1 MSVATVE
8 QFFELLQKS
17 NLLAAGQLA
26 AVQFEARRSWLNP
39 AGKTGGD
46 GGRGGNAIRPEV
58 VAGKLVERELL
69 TKWQADMLLLG
80 RQAFFLG
87 KYKLL
92 EQVGSGGMGAV
103 FKAQHVTMGRI
114 VALKIMSPNLVK
126 NPTAVARFHLEMQAA
141 AKLDHPHIIAAYDA
155 DCVREAHFL
164 VMEYVAG
171 QDLGRVLRRNSVLP
185 IGWSCEVI
193 RQAALGLQH
202 AHECGMVHRDIKP
215 NNLLISKDD
224 GSALPHVKILDMG
237 LSRFV
242 SEAGDDSGSGLTQT
256 GVVIGT
262 PDYIAPEQAANT
274 RAADIRSDIFSL
286 GCTLFRMVTGRLPY
300 AGINVMEKLMARAMK
315 DAPHAASLR
324 PEIPPGLDDVIAKM
338 LARDPNQRFQTPNQV
353 AAALAQFSL
362 LTTMGGAPSAGTD
375 SLLAVPHQ
383 EATLADNSSVVSGDV
398 RGIEG
403 PTREF
408 NPAGGQKAGKGQKGK
423 GQKGKG
429 QKGKGQKGKGQKGK
443 GQKGKGQKVSG
454 TVLSPSPSADQVKV
468 PDTFSEARDEAK
480 VGTELGLEVFLQ
492 HLATEA
498 EQGETPSLA
507 RRIVEQSANPQSR
520 TGSPPA
526 APPPTEPTRRAGR
539 RVARKPASRRFALR
553 MRAVLRDKRWRVG
566 IAIVVGV
573 FFVGAGGLTAWNW
586 SGQTKLV
593 VEWFDEDRT
602 DGRLALDGQEQPL
615 AARGD
620 LVFEGA
626 EGTRRLLLTRPGYEP
641 IEKSFDFQRHQ
652 RIVFTPE
659 WVPTQKTRRRI
670 ELAELKQ
677 QATASRTADPWDE
690 ATVALRISLADFRR
704 RNAGTDDA
712 LTTTKL
718 LASIPSPLSRFA
730 RADIDATELQAA
742 ASGHGDKPLANLV
755 AILGSSRFKHWGL
768 VKSLAFGRQGQWLAS
783 AGDDQTIR
791 LWNVSTGELLRT
803 LDVADRG
810 LLVEFS
816 PDARFVAVTGDNSG
830 VLLWRTDTG
839 EVLKSGGSGST
850 TVRDE
855 TRPTSEGTAGQP
867 TSGTPSNP
875 SRRSL
880 RDSAWPVAF
889 SPGGKTI
896 VTHSRTGQLLLWDL
910 DSGEKLLTFAAEHAS
925 QALKSL
931 VFSADGQRVAS
942 YSRLDQTVRV
952 WRVATGDEE
961 RAFPRAHWPVF
972 RPGGSVLAA
981 ETENDVV
988 TLWNV
993 ETGEVVAT
1001 LRGAGRPLRFNGDG
1015 SLLATHVHGELR
1027 VWNVTAAR
1035 ERGPARQVGELLRIS
1050 PSLQTAAEW
1059 DDPATAHGAAGG
1071 LEFLRL
1077 TSADERRTSGH
1088 PGGVLAAEFDPE
1100 STVLATG
1107 GGDHAIR
1114 LWSPATGAERR
1125 AKSALPGIVLCDIS
1139 PDGGW
1144 LALACDDAT
1153 VRLLELGEKT
1163 SHQKWKPSDTRT
1175 VHDAARGVMALRF
1188 SPDGKTL
1195 AAIGDWGVL
1204 ADAESKRRSRKR
1216 PLRDAKEAAAPAISI
1231 PTATL
1236 KLWVVAS
1243 GTELALPGTDARGA
1257 VQNLRCLSFSPD
1269 GKTLAAGTSR
1279 ATVLVW
1285 DPASLAARGTF
1296 FKHTGRVECLSFSPN
1311 GKQVASAGTDRAVL
1325 IWNPLTGSV
1334 QHTLESDVAR
1344 GPARATA
1351 FHPEGKLLA
1360 TGGDDN
1366 FVTVW
1371 DTMSGETKH
1380 ELRAPGGLVRSL
1392 SFGPLG
1398 DQLAS
1403 SNAAGQV
1410 HLWNVPFRSQRV
1422 AEPDVKLDVGPS
1434 GGLVR
1439 QVLFAPDGRHL
1450 LVVNGNG
1457 TLYVFRLRSGTGP
1470 SSLAKVPAE

>member
-1 MSVATVE
+1 MPVATVE

-39 AGKTGGD
+39 SGKTGGD
-46 GGRGGNAIRPEV
+46 AVTPEF
-58 VAGKLVERELL
+58 VARKLVERELL

-114 VALKIMSPNLVK
+114 VAVKIMSPNLVK
-126 NPTAVARFHLEMQAA
+126 NPTAVARFHQEMQTV

-155 DCVREAHFL
+155 DCVRDAHFL

-171 QDLGRVLRRNSVLP
+171 QDLGRVLRQNSVLP

-215 NNLLISKDD
+215 NNLLISKDE

-242 SEAGDDSGSGLTQT
+242 SEVGDDSAAGLTQT

-286 GCTLFRMVTGRLPY
+286 GCTLFRMVTGRLPF
-300 AGINVMEKLMARAMK
+300 AGINVMEKLMARAMH
-315 DAPHAASLR
+315 DAPHAATLR
-324 PEIPPGLDDVIAKM
+324 PEIPPLLDDVIAKM
-338 LARDPNQRFQTPNQV
+338 LARDPNQRFQNPKQV
-353 AAALAQFSL
+353 AAALAPFSL
-362 LTTMGGAPSAGTD
+362 LTTMGGSLSAGSG
-375 SLLAVPHQ
+375 SLLGTPYL
-383 EATLADNSSVVSGDV
+383 ESTLADNSPAAANGDL

-403 PTREF
+403 APTREVD
-408 NPAGGQKAGKGQKGK
+408 PGRSE
-423 GQKGKG
+423 
-429 QKGKGQKGKGQKGK
+429 
-443 GQKGKGQKVSG
+443 KVSG
-454 TVLSPSPSADQVKV
+454 TVVTPGTSPGHGDKQTKV
-468 PDTFSEARDEAK
+468 PETFSEGMRDEAGM
-480 VGTELGLEVFLQ
+480 GTELGLEVFLQ

-498 EQGETPSLA
+498 EHGETPSLA
-507 RRIVEQSANPQSR
+507 RRIVEQSAKAPP
-520 TGSPPA
+520 GSVAPPTA
-526 APPPTEPTRRAGR
+526 APTTETTRRAGPR
-539 RVARKPASRRFALR
+539 AARKPASQRFALR
-553 MRAVLRDKRWRVG
+553 MRATLRDKRWRMG
-566 IAIVVGV
+566 IGLVAGV
-573 FFVGAGGLTAWNW
+573 LIVGACGLAAWNW
-586 SGQTKLV
+586 TGQTKLV
-593 VEWFDEDRT
+593 VEWLDEDRT
-602 DGRLALDGQEQPL
+602 DGRLVLDGQEQPL

-620 LVFEGA
+620 IVFEGP
-626 EGTRRLLLTRPGYEP
+626 EGTRLLRVTRPGYEP
-641 IEKSFDFQRHQ
+641 IEKSFDLQRHQ
-652 RIVFTPE
+652 QIVFTPE
-659 WVPTQKTRRRI
+659 WVPTPQTRRRI
-670 ELAELKQ
+670 ELADLKQ
-677 QATASRTADPWDE
+677 QVTANRTADPWHD

-704 RNAGTDDA
+704 RHAGTEDA
-712 LTTTKL
+712 LSATKL
-718 LASIPSPLSRFA
+718 LASVPSPLSRFA
-730 RADIDATELQAA
+730 RTDIDATELQAA
-742 ASGHGDKPLANLV
+742 ASGHTDKPPANLV
-755 AILGSSRFKHWGL
+755 AILGSSRFKHWGP
-768 VKSLAFGRQGQWLAS
+768 VRSLAFGKQGQWLAS

-791 LWNVSTGELLRT
+791 LWNVAMGELLHT

-839 EVLKSGGSGST
+839 EVLNSSGTGRLPA
-850 TVRDE
+850 RDE
-855 TRPTSEGTAGQP
+855 NQRSGEGTGAQP
-867 TSGTPSNP
+867 ASGTPSNP

-889 SPGGKTI
+889 SPGGKTV

-910 DSGEKLLTFAAEHAS
+910 DTGERLLTFAAEHAS

-988 TLWNV
+988 TMWNV
-993 ETGEVVAT
+993 ETGEVVST
-1001 LRGAGRPLRFNGDG
+1001 LRGAGRPLRFNADG
-1015 SLLATHVHGELR
+1015 SLLATHLR
-1027 VWNVTAAR
+1027 GNLHVWNVTAAK
-1035 ERGPARQVGELLRIS
+1035 ERGSSRQVGELLRVS
-1050 PSLQTAAEW
+1050 PSLQTVAEW
-1059 DDPATAHGAAGG
+1059 DDPASVHGAAGG

-1107 GGDHAIR
+1107 GGDHVIR
-1114 LWSPATGAERR
+1114 LWSPSTGAADRR
-1125 AKSALPGIVLCDIS
+1125 AKSALPGIVMCDIS
-1139 PDGGW
+1139 SDGGW

-1153 VRLLELGEKT
+1153 VRLLELNEKS

-1175 VHDAARGVMALRF
+1175 VHEAARGVAALRF

-1195 AAIGDWGVL
+1195 AAIGDWAVL
-1204 ADAESKRRSRKR
+1204 ADAESKRGSRKR
-1216 PLRDAKEAAAPAISI
+1216 PIRDAKEVAAPALPIQ
-1231 PTATL
+1231 TATL
-1236 KLWVVAS
+1236 KLWNIPS

-1257 VQNLRCLSFSPD
+1257 IQNLRCLGFSPD

-1279 ATVLVW
+1279 STVLVW

-1296 FKHTGRVECLSFSPN
+1296 FKHSGRVECLSFSPN
-1311 GKQVASAGTDRAVL
+1311 GKQVASAGTDRPVL

-1344 GPARATA
+1344 GPARAMT

-1366 FVTVW
+1366 FITIW
-1371 DTMSGETKH
+1371 DMTSGETKH
-1380 ELRAPGGLVRSL
+1380 EFRVPGGLVRSL
-1392 SFGPLG
+1392 AFSPLG

-1403 SNAAGQV
+1403 GNAAGQV
-1410 HLWNVPFRSQRV
+1410 HVWNVPFRSQRV

-1457 TLYVFRLRSGTGP
+1457 TLYVFRLRATPGTSAVVTKP
-1470 SSLAKVPAE
+1470 VEK

>member
-1 MSVATVE
+1 
-8 QFFELLQKS
+8 
-17 NLLAAGQLA
+17 
-26 AVQFEARRSWLNP
+26 
-39 AGKTGGD
+39 
-46 GGRGGNAIRPEV
+46 
-58 VAGKLVERELL
+58 
-69 TKWQADMLLLG
+69 
-80 RQAFFLG
+80 
-87 KYKLL
+87 
-92 EQVGSGGMGAV
+92 
-103 FKAQHVTMGRI
+103 
-114 VALKIMSPNLVK
+114 
-126 NPTAVARFHLEMQAA
+126 
-141 AKLDHPHIIAAYDA
+141 
-155 DCVREAHFL
+155 
-164 VMEYVAG
+164 
-171 QDLGRVLRRNSVLP
+171 
-185 IGWSCEVI
+185 
-193 RQAALGLQH
+193 
-202 AHECGMVHRDIKP
+202 
-215 NNLLISKDD
+215 
-224 GSALPHVKILDMG
+224 
-237 LSRFV
+237 
-242 SEAGDDSGSGLTQT
+242 
-256 GVVIGT
+256 
-262 PDYIAPEQAANT
+262 
-274 RAADIRSDIFSL
+274 
-286 GCTLFRMVTGRLPY
+286 MVTGRLPF
-300 AGINVMEKLMARAMK
+300 AGINVMEKLMARAMQ
-315 DAPHAASLR
+315 DAPRAASLR
-324 PEIPPGLDDVIAKM
+324 PEIPPGLDDLIAKM
-338 LARDPNQRFQTPNQV
+338 LARDPGQRFETPHQV
-353 AAALAQFSL
+353 AAALAPFSL
-362 LTTMGGAPSAGTD
+362 LTTMGGTPSIGTG
-375 SLLAVPHQ
+375 SLLALPQ
-383 EATLADNSSVVSGDV
+383 LDTTLADKSPAAPLRGD
-398 RGIEG
+398 RHGSEEA
-403 PTREF
+403 PTRVF
-408 NPAGGQKAGKGQKGK
+408 DPGRTTRGAGA
-423 GQKGKG
+423 
-429 QKGKGQKGKGQKGK
+429 
-443 GQKGKGQKVSG
+443 V
-454 TVLSPSPSADQVKV
+454 VEPSEPNTAIPGERTNGDATQ
-468 PDTFSEARDEAK
+468 DEAK

-498 EQGETPSLA
+498 EHGETPSLA
-507 RRIVEQSANPQSR
+507 RRIVEQSAKSPAGSVASPTESPTTKSARR
-520 TGSPPA
+520 TG
-526 APPPTEPTRRAGR
+526 RRA
-539 RVARKPASRRFALR
+539 ARKPASQRFALR
-553 MRAVLRDKRWRVG
+553 MRAALRDKQWRMG

-573 FFVGAGGLTAWNW
+573 LVVGAGGLTAWNW

-593 VEWFDEDRT
+593 IQWLDEDRT
-602 DGRLALDGQEQPL
+602 DGRLELDGQEQLL

-626 EGTRRLLLTRPGYEP
+626 EGNRRLRLTRPGYEP
-641 IEKSFDFQRHQ
+641 IEKSFDLQRRQ
-652 RIVFTPE
+652 RVVFTPE
-659 WVPTQKTRRRI
+659 WVATLQTRRRI
-670 ELAELKQ
+670 EFVDLKQ
-677 QATASRTADPWDE
+677 QATANRNAEPWNEVTA
-690 ATVALRISLADFRR
+690 ALRISLADFRR
-704 RNAGTDDA
+704 RHAGTDDA
-712 LTTTKL
+712 MSVAKL
-718 LASIPSPLSRFA
+718 LASVPSPLSRFV
-730 RADIDATELQAA
+730 RTDIEAIEMKAA
-742 ASGHGDKPLANLV
+742 ASGHADRTPANLV

-768 VKSLAFGRQGQWLAS
+768 VRSLAFGRQGQWLAS
-783 AGDDQTIR
+783 AGDDQTVR

-839 EVLKSGGSGST
+839 EVLKSGGSGSS

-855 TRPTSEGTAGQP
+855 TRPTSDGTAGQS

-952 WRVATGDEE
+952 WRVATGEE
-961 RAFPRAHWPVF
+961 NRAFPRAHWPVF

-993 ETGEVVAT
+993 ETGEVIAT

-1027 VWNVTAAR
+1027 VWNVTAAS
-1035 ERGPARQVGELLRIS
+1035 ERGPARQVGEMLRIS
-1050 PSLQTAAEW
+1050 PSLQTVAEW

-1088 PGGVLAAEFDPE
+1088 SGGVFAAEFDPE
-1100 STVLATG
+1100 SAELATG

-1114 LWSPATGAERR
+1114 MWSPATGAERK
-1125 AKSALPGIVLCDIS
+1125 KSALPGIVLCDIS

-1153 VRLLELGEKT
+1153 VRLLELGEKS

-1175 VHDAARGVMALRF
+1175 DHQAARGLMALRF

-1195 AAIGDWGVL
+1195 AAIGDWDLPG
-1204 ADAESKRRSRKR
+1204 DAESKRRGRKR
-1216 PLRDAKEAAAPAISI
+1216 PIRDAKEAAAPGISI

-1243 GTELALPGTDARGA
+1243 GTELALPGTEARGA

-1334 QHTLESDVAR
+1334 QHTLESEVAR
-1344 GPARATA
+1344 GPARATS

-1360 TGGDDN
+1360 AAGDDN

-1371 DTMSGETKH
+1371 DTTSGEIKH
-1380 ELRAPGGLVRSL
+1380 ELRVPGGLVRSL
-1392 SFGPLG
+1392 AFSPLG

-1410 HLWNVPFRSQRV
+1410 HLWNVPFRSKRV
-1422 AEPDVKLDVGPS
+1422 AEPDVKLYVGPS

-1450 LVVNGNG
+1450 IVVNGNG

-1470 SSLAKVPAE
+1470 SSLAKVPAQ

>member
-39 AGKTGGD
+39 TGKTGGD
-46 GGRGGNAIRPEV
+46 GGRGANAITPEY
-58 VAGKLVERELL
+58 VARKLVERELL

-126 NPTAVARFHLEMQAA
+126 NATAVARFHLEMQAA

-155 DCVREAHFL
+155 DCVRDAHFL

-242 SEAGDDSGSGLTQT
+242 SEIGDDSGSGLTQT

-274 RAADIRSDIFSL
+274 RSADIRSDIFSL

-300 AGINVMEKLMARAMK
+300 AGINVMEKLMARAMN

-353 AAALAQFSL
+353 AAALAPFSL
-362 LTTMGGAPSAGTD
+362 LATMGGAPSAGTNG
-375 SLLAVPHQ
+375 LLEVPHQ
-383 EATLADNSSVVSGDV
+383 EATLADNSSVASEDDDL

-408 NPAGGQKAGKGQKGK
+408 KPE
-423 GQKGKG
+423 
-429 QKGKGQKGKGQKGK
+429 
-443 GQKGKGQKVSG
+443 KVSG
-454 TVLSPSPSADQVKV
+454 TVFPPGTSVDQIADQRKV
-468 PDTFSEARDEAK
+468 PDTFSEAK

-507 RRIVEQSANPQSR
+507 RRIVEQSANPQPR

-526 APPPTEPTRRAGR
+526 ETPPTESTRRAGR
-539 RVARKPASRRFALR
+539 RVARKPVLQRFSLR
-553 MRAVLRDKRWRVG
+553 MRAALRDNRWRV
-566 IAIVVGV
+566 AIGVVAGVLIVGV
-573 FFVGAGGLTAWNW
+573 CGLAVWNW

-593 VEWFDEDRT
+593 IEWLDEDRT
-602 DGRLALDGQEQPL
+602 DGRLELDGQEQPL
-615 AARGD
+615 ATRGD

-626 EGTRRLLLTRPGYEP
+626 EGTRRLVLTRPGYEP
-641 IEKSFDFQRHQ
+641 IEKSFDLQRRQ
-652 RIVFTPE
+652 RVVFAPE
-659 WVPTQKTRRRI
+659 WVQTPLTRRRI

-677 QATASRTADPWDE
+677 QATTNRTAEPWHE
-690 ATVALRISLADFRR
+690 PTAALRTSLADFRR
-704 RNAGTDDA
+704 RYAGTEDA
-712 LTTTKL
+712 LSATKL
-718 LASIPSPLSRFA
+718 LVSVPSPLSRFD
-730 RADIDATELQAA
+730 RTDIDTIELQAA
-742 ASGHGDKPLANLV
+742 AIGQADKSPVSLV
-755 AILGSSRFKHWGL
+755 AILGSSRFKHWGP
-768 VKSLAFGRQGQWLAS
+768 VRSLAFGRQGQWLAS

-816 PDARFVAVTGDNSG
+816 PDGRFVAVTGDNSG
-830 VLLWRTDTG
+830 VLLWRTDSG
-839 EVLKSGGSGST
+839 EVLKSGGTGSLPVRNESRPSGG
-850 TVRDE
+850 R
-855 TRPTSEGTAGQP
+855 AGEQLP
-867 TSGTPSNP
+867 SGTPSNP

-889 SPGGKTI
+889 SPGGKTVI
-896 VTHSRTGQLLLWDL
+896 THSRTGQLLLWDL
-910 DSGEKLLTFAAEHAS
+910 DTGEKLLTFAAEHAS

-993 ETGEVVAT
+993 ETGEVVGT
-1001 LRGAGRPLRFNGDG
+1001 LRGAGRPLRFNADG
-1015 SLLATHVHGELR
+1015 SQLATHVRGEMH

-1050 PSLQTAAEW
+1050 PSLQTVAEW
-1059 DDPATAHGAAGG
+1059 DDPATPHGAAGG

-1077 TSADERRTSGH
+1077 TSAGERRTSGH
-1088 PGGVLAAEFDPE
+1088 PGGVFAAEFDPE
-1100 STVLATG
+1100 SAELATG

-1114 LWSPATGAERR
+1114 MWSPATGAERR
-1125 AKSALPGIVLCDIS
+1125 PKAALPGIVLCDIH

-1153 VRLLELGEKT
+1153 VRLLELGEKS
-1163 SHQKWKPSDTRT
+1163 SHQKWKPSDTK
-1175 VHDAARGVMALRF
+1175 VIHEAARGVTALRF

-1195 AAIGDWGVL
+1195 AAIGDWDVL

-1216 PLRDAKEAAAPAISI
+1216 PTRDAKDAAAPAPPI

-1236 KLWVVAS
+1236 KLWNVAS
-1243 GTELALPGTDARGA
+1243 GTELALPGTDSRGA
-1257 VQNLRCLSFSPD
+1257 VQNLRCLGFSPD
-1269 GKTLAAGTSR
+1269 GKSLAAGTSR
-1279 ATVLVW
+1279 STVLVW

-1296 FKHTGRVECLSFSPN
+1296 FKHSGRVECLSFSPN

-1371 DTMSGETKH
+1371 DTASGESKH
-1380 ELRAPGGLVRSL
+1380 ELRVPGGLVRSL
-1392 SFGPLG
+1392 AFSPLG

-1410 HLWNVPFRSQRV
+1410 HLWNVPIRSQRV

-1457 TLYVFRLRSGTGP
+1457 TLYVFRLRVGTGQ
-1470 SSLAKVPAE
+1470 SSLAKVPPE